1 MYILDLCALPME
13 TPGKGGWVVCVIGRL
28 DSEDSKTLTILTIQ
42 PFNGVRI
49 LPTTFSFKL
58 GLPLQGSL
66 LFNEALKLL

>member
-1 MYILDLCALPME
+1 
-13 TPGKGGWVVCVIGRL
+13 L